1 MPLDGS
7 ATEKNQRLSYLLDV
21 YKLYQSHINTMFNYF
36 LLTSGLLANAYIQVL
51 QKQVVLS
58 VSIAV
63 FGILMALMSLFI
75 HIRSREL
82 LDTIEAGLKVEERNL
97 FSTDTPGFLIARP
110 KHPQWFRG
118 HKHQFSFYVRGC
130 RIWILRHGDLRSL
143 RGAHVIVWKKSAPSR
158 PRGRAR

>member
-58 VSIAV
+58 VSVAV
-63 FGILMALMSLFI
+63 FGALMALMSLFI

-82 LDTIEAGLKVEERNL
+82 LDTIEAGLTVEERNL

-118 HKHQFSFYVRGC
+118 HKHQFRFMYGVVVFGFFAMAIYAVC
-130 RIWILRHGDLRSL
+130 E
-143 RGAHVIVWKKSAPSR
+143 
-158 PRGRAR
+158 GRT